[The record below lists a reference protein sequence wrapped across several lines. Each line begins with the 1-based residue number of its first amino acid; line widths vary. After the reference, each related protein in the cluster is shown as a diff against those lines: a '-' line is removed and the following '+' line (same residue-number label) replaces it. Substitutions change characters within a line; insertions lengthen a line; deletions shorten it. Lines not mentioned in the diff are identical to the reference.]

1 MNWLRA
7 NQLESDTFVAI
18 LWYEIGGQM
27 LKKMFVWGSVFFIA
41 VFFTYAIWVV
51 VAANRSA
58 TISVDYI
65 AKVNEVANAVPEE
78 ERAWPLYREAGIALK
93 NNPMPSSVFIDNE
106 VPEPAWPSDEGWSH
120 FDSWLSAHKKSIHT
134 IHDATNKTG
143 FGFLVSD
150 TTSETDKELWPESFF
165 AQSENQE
172 TGLML
177 DVRMPHLGVM
187 REMARALSIDAKS
200 AAFYGDSNRCLQDI
214 NSMLKLGTHT
224 REHPFLIADLVS
236 FSIYSIAFQTIG
248 DILEHQP
255 TLFSSDQFVL
265 LENNLSSLD
274 DQLKIR
280 LEGERYFM
288 FDFLQRIY
296 SDNGSGDGR
305 VVPLAIETFQILA
318 DEGYFFLG
326 TAPPFSFFS
335 TPFIPF
341 SDILHA
347 SRKEM
352 LEEYNRRIDKSE
364 ALIGMPLFEIK
375 ENPSLLTNEYQPSL
389 SVFDTYFLVNLLTP
403 ALDKAIMQGEIVRG
417 KRDATLAAL
426 FAVQMHVS
434 TGKWP
439 VDLAKAETMDVWSGN
454 PLLIKLQDG
463 QPIIYSVGFNQKDDG
478 GIHDR
483 RALDWHGSK
492 NDWVYWPSPR

>member
-1 MNWLRA
+1 
-7 NQLESDTFVAI
+7 
-18 LWYEIGGQM
+18 M
-27 LKKMFVWGSVFFIA
+27 LKKLFIWFCFIFFAAIL
-41 VFFTYAIWVV
+41 VYAGWIVV
-51 VAANRSA
+51 VMNRSA

-65 AKVNEVANAVPEE
+65 AKVSEVANAVIEE
-78 ERAWPLYREAGIALK
+78 ERAWPLYREVGIALK

-106 VPEPAWPSDEGWSH
+106 LPEPAWPSDEGWSYL
-120 FDSWLSAHKKSIHT
+120 DSWLSAHKKNINT
-134 IHDATNKTG
+134 IHAATNKTG
-143 FGFLVSD
+143 FGFLLSD
-150 TTSETDKELWPESFF
+150 KISETDKELWPESFF

-172 TGLML
+172 TGLMPIAL
-177 DVRMPHLGVM
+177 MPHFAPM
-187 REMARALSIDAKS
+187 RAMARALSIDAKS
-200 AAFYGDSNRCLQDI
+200 AAFYGDSDRCLQDI
-214 NSMLKLGTHT
+214 NSMLKLGTHI
-224 REHPFLIADLVS
+224 REHPILIADLVS

-248 DILEHQP
+248 DILEHEP
-255 TLFSSDQFVL
+255 KLFTSDQFFL

-274 DQLKIR
+274 GQLKIR

-288 FDFLQRIY
+288 FDLLQRVY

-305 VVPLAIETFQILA
+305 VVPLAIDVFRSLG
-318 DEGYFFLG
+318 DDGNFFLG
-326 TAPPFSFFS
+326 TSAPLWFFS
-335 TPFIPF
+335 TPFIPL

-352 LEEYNRRIDKSE
+352 LAEYNRRVDKLE
-364 ALIGMPLFEIK
+364 ALIGVPLFEIK
-375 ENPSLLTNEYQPSL
+375 ENPSLLTNEYQPPL

-403 ALDKAIMQGEIVRG
+403 ALDRAIMQVEIVRG

-439 VDLAKAETMDVWSGN
+439 VDLAKAETIDVWSGN

-483 RALDWHGSK
+483 RALNWSDDSK
-492 NDWVYWPSPR
+492 NDWVFWPTPE